1 MCGVALGQSGA
12 AADAVAAAIATAK
25 QCLAWDP
32 NAALRAETQA
42 LLDGGDSD
50 ALVAAFGTRIAF
62 GTAGESQQRRSVA
75 GSWCGGGGCA

>member
-1 MCGVALGQSGA
+1 MALVQSGG
-12 AADAVAAAIATAK
+12 AADAVAAAVATAK

-62 GTAGESQQRRSVA
+62 GTAGESQQRCTVA
-75 GSWCGGGGCA
+75 WSWGGAGGCA